1 VSRWPVAV
9 LLVVAVVL
17 AAVAALVA
25 RSPSERP
32 RLTAPP
38 IASLA
43 PQARTAPDLAAAAC
57 VRLRLAAQG
66 IRAGG
71 AADTVRRELAA
82 ARALAAEA
90 VRRDGSFAALSGGVA
105 ALDEAVRRDD
115 GPTAVVGLRV
125 ALEECG

>member
-1 VSRWPVAV
+1 VSRWLAAV
-9 LLVVAVVL
+9 VVVL
-17 AAVAALVA
+17 AVAVAGVVALA
-25 RSPSERP
+25 AGSSSDRP
-32 RLTAPP
+32 RVPAPP

-71 AADTVRRELAA
+71 AADTVRHELAA

-115 GPTAVVGLRV
+115 GPAAAVGLRV
-125 ALEECG
+125 ALEECA